1 MDITRYY
8 EIILNYNINKSI
20 YFIKMNIYNLYNI
33 GFGTSIGICI
43 IYIYYP
49 QSLRSKILCELMF
62 YGIKCYSHI
71 QISCNRFVNNNKM
84 IKYVSEQFSELK
96 KKMENE
102 IEIIRDSNVLVRC
115 KTENLLTFNQSLIDF
130 LIYSDYQTYPVNKVI
145 CKNIYNFVKKYTVC
159 DFKFHLINIIF
170 SEKEKYEIKLS
181 NGENNY
187 FIVGNIIDKYVV
199 AYLLYKQYR
208 LIVNEDTFEYTME
221 ILDNNIETIHISENE
236 SIIFEKSS
244 YKIKKNCITDN
255 NDIPQYIKEE
265 DYNGEKISD
274 NMSFIENNIDSI
286 FSDVKCNNNDN
297 HDNDDDYDYDDDDDY
312 EDEYD
317 KIKKSKFL

>member
-1 MDITRYY
+1 
-8 EIILNYNINKSI
+8 
-20 YFIKMNIYNLYNI
+20 MNIYNLYNV
-33 GFGTSIGICI
+33 GFGTTIGVFI

-49 QSLRSKILCELMF
+49 QHFNSKILCELMF
-62 YGIKCYSHI
+62 YGIKCYSRI

-84 IKYVSEQFSELK
+84 IKYVSDQFSELK
-96 KKMENE
+96 KKLENE
-102 IEIIRDSNVLVRC
+102 IEIIRDSTVLLRC
-115 KTENLLTFNQSLIDF
+115 KTENLLMYNQSLIDF

-170 SEKEKYEIKLS
+170 SEKDKYEIKLS
-181 NGENNY
+181 NGEYNY

-244 YKIKKNCITDN
+244 YKIKKYCITDN
-255 NDIPQYIKEE
+255 NDIPQSQYIKEE

-286 FSDVKCNNNDN
+286 FSDVKCNDNDNDNDN
-297 HDNDDDYDYDDDDDY
+297 HDNDDDYHYDDDDDY

-317 KIKKSKFL
+317 KIKKSKYL